1 MQQKT
6 SMCVWLAGLLSL
18 PISGLLELP
27 VRAADDTPKQ
37 VAKTKEEPAA
47 AEAVPAQDDK
57 AKADEPKDKAARAK
71 ANEDA
76 KAALGALINLAV
88 GAAKARPANV
98 QGLRVNEVQV
108 NEAQLKQFEQQYG
121 RHFQQL
127 FRTEMHFIRMVCKP
141 TKQQYD
147 KISGIGDASLK
158 TMIREFARQNFQ
170 RMRGGFRAGQ
180 QPAKPTS
187 PRARLAQEL
196 AKAVKTTL
204 SAEQTAAYVKEL
216 ERREAARKRAAVL
229 VLAAY
234 FDGRLVLTAEQRD
247 KFRKMLEDNWNDSWG
262 ESQRLMNLQYYA
274 PAVADSKVLPILNTT
289 QKDVWRS
296 MRKQNNV
303 HFGFNVGFIQ
313 GVQIEEE
320 EEWVGEEQPAQGKEL
335 AEDAT
340 QPKQKAEEKP

>member
-27 VRAADDTPKQ
+27 VRAADDAPKQ

-141 TKQQYD
+141 TKLTASCCET
-147 KISGIGDASLK
+147 SGRPG
-158 TMIREFARQNFQ
+158 M
-170 RMRGGFRAGQ
+170 
-180 QPAKPTS
+180 PAK
-187 PRARLAQEL
+187 ARTRTPS
-196 AKAVKTTL
+196 KPV
-204 SAEQTAAYVKEL
+204 SS
-216 ERREAARKRAAVL
+216 
-229 VLAAY
+229 
-234 FDGRLVLTAEQRD
+234 FDRG
-247 KFRKMLEDNWNDSWG
+247 
-262 ESQRLMNLQYYA
+262 A
-274 PAVADSKVLPILNTT
+274 P
-289 QKDVWRS
+289 
-296 MRKQNNV
+296 
-303 HFGFNVGFIQ
+303 F
-313 GVQIEEE
+313 
-320 EEWVGEEQPAQGKEL
+320 
-335 AEDAT
+335 
-340 QPKQKAEEKP
+340 